1 MSNYENDILNIF
13 EKSATV
19 INESKASIKEINS
32 AVNMII
38 KTIEKG
44 KKIVIFGNGGSAAD
58 AQHMAAEFV
67 GRYLIERDSLPAIAL
82 TTDTSALTG
91 IGNDYGFEKV
101 FARQC
106 DALVNNGDLVIAIST
121 SGKSPNIIE
130 GIKTS
135 KNKNAK
141 IILLTGKNNNKLK
154 HLTDITI
161 RVPSNETPRIQESHR
176 IIIHI
181 ICEFVEKHFLK
192 STKKTFHSKKNIK

>member
-1 MSNYENDILNIF
+1 MTNYENDILNIF
-13 EKSATV
+13 EKSARV

-32 AVNMII
+32 AVNVIV

-82 TTDTSALTG
+82 TTDTSVLTG

-192 STKKTFHSKKNIK
+192 KI

>member
-19 INESKASIKEINS
+19 INESKSSIKEINS

-106 DALVNNGDLVIAIST
+106 DALVNNGDLVISIST

-192 STKKTFHSKKNIK
+192 KI

>member
-1 MSNYENDILNIF
+1 MTNYENDILNIF
-13 EKSATV
+13 EKSARV

-32 AVNMII
+32 AVNVIV

-82 TTDTSALTG
+82 TTDTSVLTG

-181 ICEFVEKHFLK
+181 ICEFVEKHFQDQ
-192 STKKTFHSKKNIK
+192 KTHSKKNIK

>member
-19 INESKASIKEINS
+19 INESKSSIKEIHL
-32 AVNMII
+32 AINMII

-181 ICEFVEKHFLK
+181 MCEFVEKHFLK
-192 STKKTFHSKKNIK
+192 KI

>member
-19 INESKASIKEINS
+19 INESKSSIKEINS

-130 GIKTS
+130 VIKTS

-192 STKKTFHSKKNIK
+192 KI

>member
-161 RVPSNETPRIQESHR
+161 RIPSNETPRIQESHR

-192 STKKTFHSKKNIK
+192 KI

>member
-176 IIIHI
+176 IKIHNM
-181 ICEFVEKHFLK
+181 CEFVEKHFLK
-192 STKKTFHSKKNIK
+192 STK

>member
-19 INESKASIKEINS
+19 INESKSSIKEIHL
-32 AVNMII
+32 AINMII

-192 STKKTFHSKKNIK
+192 EN

>member
-19 INESKASIKEINS
+19 INESKSSIKEINL
-32 AVNMII
+32 AINMII

-106 DALVNNGDLVIAIST
+106 NALVNNGDLVIAIST

-192 STKKTFHSKKNIK
+192 KI

>member
-19 INESKASIKEINS
+19 INESKSSIKEINS

-135 KNKNAK
+135 KNKNVK

-192 STKKTFHSKKNIK
+192 KI

>member
-13 EKSATV
+13 EKSARV

-192 STKKTFHSKKNIK
+192 STK

>member
-67 GRYLIERDSLPAIAL
+67 GRYLIERDSLPASAL

-192 STKKTFHSKKNIK
+192 KI

>member
-161 RVPSNETPRIQESHR
+161 RLPSNETPRIPESHR

-181 ICEFVEKHFLK
+181 MCEFVEKHFLK
-192 STKKTFHSKKNIK
+192 KI

>member
-82 TTDTSALTG
+82 TTDTSVLTG

-192 STKKTFHSKKNIK
+192 KI

>member
-19 INESKASIKEINS
+19 INESKASIKEINL

-44 KKIVIFGNGGSAAD
+44 KKILIFGNGGSAAD

-82 TTDTSALTG
+82 TTDTSVLTG

-192 STKKTFHSKKNIK
+192 KI

>member
-130 GIKTS
+130 GIKKS

-192 STKKTFHSKKNIK
+192 STK

>member
-19 INESKASIKEINS
+19 INESKSSIKEIHL
-32 AVNMII
+32 AINMII

-192 STKKTFHSKKNIK
+192 KI

>member
-38 KTIEKG
+38 QTIEKG

-181 ICEFVEKHFLK
+181 MCEFVEKHFLK
-192 STKKTFHSKKNIK
+192 KI

>member
-32 AVNMII
+32 AVNVIV

-192 STKKTFHSKKNIK
+192 KI

>member
-82 TTDTSALTG
+82 STDTSVLTG

-192 STKKTFHSKKNIK
+192 KI

>member
-1 MSNYENDILNIF
+1 MPNYENDILNIF
-13 EKSATV
+13 EKSARV

-32 AVNMII
+32 AVNVIV

-161 RVPSNETPRIQESHR
+161 RIPSNETPRIQESHR

-181 ICEFVEKHFLK
+181 ICEFVEKHFQDQ
-192 STKKTFHSKKNIK
+192 KTHSKKNIK

>member
-13 EKSATV
+13 EKSARV

-32 AVNMII
+32 AVNVIV

-82 TTDTSALTG
+82 TTDTSVLTG

-181 ICEFVEKHFLK
+181 MCEFVEKHFLK
-192 STKKTFHSKKNIK
+192 KI

>member
-19 INESKASIKEINS
+19 INESKSSIKEIHL
-32 AVNMII
+32 AINMII

-67 GRYLIERDSLPAIAL
+67 GRYLTERDSLPAIAL

-141 IILLTGKNNNKLK
+141 IILLTGENNNKLK

-181 ICEFVEKHFLK
+181 ICEFVEKYFLK
-192 STKKTFHSKKNIK
+192 KI

>member
-13 EKSATV
+13 EKSARV

-32 AVNMII
+32 AVNVIV

-82 TTDTSALTG
+82 TTDTSVLTG

-161 RVPSNETPRIQESHR
+161 RIPSNETPRIQESHR

-192 STKKTFHSKKNIK
+192 KI

>member
-32 AVNMII
+32 AVNVIV

-82 TTDTSALTG
+82 TTDTSVLTG

-192 STKKTFHSKKNIK
+192 KI

>member
-19 INESKASIKEINS
+19 INESKSSIKEINS

-130 GIKTS
+130 VIKTS

-181 ICEFVEKHFLK
+181 ICEFVEKHFL
-192 STKKTFHSKKNIK
+192 NE

>member
-19 INESKASIKEINS
+19 INESKSSIKEINS
-32 AVNMII
+32 AVNTII

-192 STKKTFHSKKNIK
+192 KI